1 MYKISLLFSLFIA
14 VFPGLSQAEE
24 VKPAYNFS
32 LTNLAGNTVQLSDY
46 RGQWVVVNY
55 WATWCAPCIKEI
67 PELSELHT
75 ERDDITVLGL
85 DYEDIERAR
94 LDEFLAKIEVS
105 YPILLLDV
113 YAMPEGMEIPRA
125 LPTTYIVNPE
135 GMRVRTFIGPV
146 TRAEVEKAVDTA
158 AGKQ

>member
-1 MYKISLLFSLFIA
+1 MLSLFLT
-14 VFPGLSQAEE
+14 VFSSTSQAEE
-24 VKPAYNFS
+24 IKPAYNFS
-32 LTNLAGNTVQLSDY
+32 LMNLDGKTVQLSDY

-67 PELSELHT
+67 PELAELHS

-85 DYEDIERAR
+85 DYEDIERER
-94 LDEFLAKIEVS
+94 LDEFLSKLEVT

-113 YAMPEGMEIPRA
+113 YAMPEGLEVPRA

-146 TRAEVEKAVDTA
+146 TRTQVERAID
-158 AGKQ
+158 AGASK

>member
-1 MYKISLLFSLFIA
+1 MYKISLLLSLVIAIFSS
-14 VFPGLSQAEE
+14 VSHAEE
-24 VKPAYNFS
+24 IKPAYDFS
-32 LTNLAGNTVQLSDY
+32 LTNLEGKTVQLSDY

-67 PELSELHT
+67 PELSELHS

-85 DYEDIERAR
+85 DYEDIERSR
-94 LDEFLAKIEVS
+94 LDEFLDKLEVS

-113 YAMPEGMEIPRA
+113 YAMPEGLEVPRA

-135 GMRVRTFIGPV
+135 GMRLRTFIGPV
-146 TRAEVEKAVDTA
+146 TRAQIERAIDVA
-158 AGKQ
+158 AGN